1 MSQSFLNPELLRV
14 ILGFALA
21 MMTGGVSAGQVRDV
35 PEYRLSQWKVEDG
48 LPQSS
53 VQRIAQTSDGYLWL
67 GTLFGLARFDGV
79 KFTVFDLGNTPAMHA
94 GADSVEALAPD
105 RDGALWIGTSGGLLL
120 RRNHEFKLYTNG
132 LWNPEVR
139 GLCVARDGTLWVGQS
154 RGVSRLRDGVLS
166 RVTSTRLFDDV
177 STRHIVETRDG
188 TLWFGTDQRLVR
200 RDPATGDFA
209 EFPLPNVEEGT
220 VSTLY
225 EDRRNRLW
233 VSVHESRDLFCI
245 ESNQVRTLKPQ
256 LGNPA
261 QDRHLG
267 ASTMVEDRWG
277 ELWVSVRVGG
287 GMHRL
292 TAEEELKPYYDQRGL
307 IVPLAIC
314 SLEDRE
320 GNLWLGTRAD
330 GLLRLQR
337 RQVRT
342 LLHHDSSRLNVVWSV
357 SGGATG
363 TVWAA
368 TDGGV
373 WRIRDRQVDVLQL
386 SNRVDSVVASRAGPV
401 WAGQR
406 KKGLLKWDPDELVP
420 ELMNPLSEKKSM
432 VSVIYEDRSGALWL
446 GTEDGLARR
455 REDGSLEWFGKE
467 EGLRTLDVR
476 AILEDFRGTLW
487 VATMGGGLFWRTN
500 GQFHP
505 FGVAEG
511 LSHNDSWVLHEDAS
525 GTLWAGT
532 QYGLN
537 RIRDGRCFVFA
548 TTNGLFNSVINQ
560 IIEDTAGNFWLSCN
574 RGIFSVAKAELEA
587 VAEGRASSVR
597 SFDVG
602 ESDGMLAGETN
613 GERQPAGCRTPDGR
627 LWFPTP
633 RGVVD
638 FDPAQIIA
646 ERRAQQEPPPVVI
659 ERVSIG
665 EHRVLLGD
673 GHPAVQP
680 VELKPGWAG
689 ILELAYTANSFIA
702 PAKVSFQYRLLPM
715 EPDWFN
721 AESRRV
727 ALYHNL
733 RPGRYR
739 FEVMAGHH
747 ADDGTNAPASF
758 EFTLLPTFWQS
769 RWFTAIGILG
779 ALMLLGVAQWYHLRF
794 QRRQARA
801 LQEAAIESERQRIAQ
816 NMHDELGSSLAS
828 ISILSDLAGREAA
841 HPEEARPHLAKIA
854 AGTRELI
861 TRLGELVW
869 STSPRHD
876 PIEQVVDH
884 FLAHAKDFL
893 EPAGVRCRF
902 DVPGDL
908 PRRPLPSE
916 TRHHLFLAFKEALNN
931 VWRHARASEVWIR
944 VRFDEQELT
953 VVVEDDG
960 CGFDSASR
968 ASGHGRE
975 NLYRRMKEARGRY
988 ECDSAPGRGTLVR
1001 LVVPIGELC
1010 R

>member
-1 MSQSFLNPELLRV
+1 MRKNFRNPLLLRV
-14 ILGFALA
+14 ILAFALA
-21 MMTGGVSAGQVRDV
+21 MTTGGLSAAQVRVV
-35 PEYRLSQWKVEDG
+35 PEYRLSQWTVEDG

-105 RDGALWIGTSGGLLL
+105 REGDLWIGTSGGLLL

-132 LWNPEVR
+132 LWNLEVR

-154 RGVSRLRDGVLS
+154 HGLSRLRDGVLS
-166 RVTSTRLFDDV
+166 RVASTSLFDDA

-188 TLWFGTDQRLVR
+188 TLWFGTDRRLVR

-209 EFPLPNVEEGT
+209 EFPLPNVKEGT
-220 VSTLY
+220 VSTLFG
-225 EDRRNRLW
+225 DRRNRLW
-233 VSVHESRDLFCI
+233 VSLHESRDLFCI
-245 ESNQVRTLKPQ
+245 ESNQVRTVKLQ

-261 QDRHLG
+261 RDRHLG
-267 ASTMVEDRWG
+267 AATMVEDRWG
-277 ELWVSVRVGG
+277 EVWISVRVGG
-287 GMHRL
+287 GMHRM
-292 TAEEELKPYYDQRGL
+292 TGAEEFKPYYDERGL
-307 IVPLAIC
+307 IVPESIC

-342 LLHHDSSRLNVVWSV
+342 LLHTESTRLNIVWSV

-373 WRIRDRQVDVLQL
+373 WRIRGGKVDMLQL

-406 KKGLLKWDPDELVP
+406 KTGLIKWDPDDMVP
-420 ELMNPLSEKKSM
+420 QLINPLSGKRSI

-446 GTEDGLARR
+446 GTEGGLARR
-455 REDGSLEWFGKE
+455 GEAGSLEWFGKE
-467 EGLRTLDVR
+467 DGLQSPDVR
-476 AILEDFRGTLW
+476 AILEDSRGTLW

-500 GQFHP
+500 GKFHP
-505 FGVAEG
+505 FGTAEG
-511 LSHNDSWVLHEDAS
+511 LSHKDSWVLHEDGS

-537 RIRDGRCFVFA
+537 RIKDGRCFVFA

-574 RGIFSVAKAELEA
+574 RGIFWVAKAELEA
-587 VAEGRASSVR
+587 VAAGRAAAVR

-638 FDPAQIIA
+638 FDPAGIIA

-659 ERVSIG
+659 EHVSIG
-665 EHRVLLGD
+665 EHHVLLGD
-673 GHPAVQP
+673 GHPAAQP

-689 ILELAYTANSFIA
+689 ILQLAYTANKFVA
-702 PAKVSFQYRLLPM
+702 PSKVSFKYRLLPM

-721 AESRRV
+721 ADTRRV

-733 RPGRYR
+733 SPGRYR
-739 FEVMAGHH
+739 FEVMASNH
-747 ADDGTNAPASF
+747 ADDGTHAPASF
-758 EFTLLPTFWQS
+758 EFTLLPTFWQT
-769 RWFTAIGILG
+769 RWFKAICILG
-779 ALMLLGVAQWYHLRF
+779 GVILLVIAQSYHLRF
-794 QRRQARA
+794 QRRKART

-828 ISILSDLAGREAA
+828 ISILSDIAGREAA
-841 HPEEARPHLAKIA
+841 RPEEAKPHLAKIA

-861 TRLGELVW
+861 ARLGELVW

-902 DVPGDL
+902 DIPGNL
-908 PRRPLPSE
+908 PRRPLTSE
-916 TRHHLFLAFKEALNN
+916 TRHHLFLAFKETLNN

-944 VRFDEQELT
+944 VRFDDRKLT
-953 VVVEDDG
+953 VIVEDNG
-960 CGFDSASR
+960 CGFDPA
-968 ASGHGRE
+968 APVSGHGRE
-975 NLYRRMKEARGRY
+975 NLQRRMMEARGRCEY
-988 ECDSAPGRGTLVR
+988 DSAPGRGTIVQ
-1001 LVVPIGELC
+1001 LVVPIA
-1010 R
+1010 